1 MTTTGQSRI
10 SLTVLT
16 ALVAASCA
24 GCGTQAYEERLQE
37 TARYYT
43 YRQRV
48 DTALEKVVWKQ
59 FGVEFR
65 PPKGFREI
73 PGPTEEA
80 PHDMRQPPFINRD
93 LPGLLGAWQG
103 ETRIDVP
110 GLEADSLRG
119 FIFLCTNHS
128 RFLEL
133 DDENPPMEL
142 RNDVAE
148 VLGPALG
155 FDPPSVTPWTFEEVR
170 APRGTAYVK
179 RKTYDWILLDR
190 VTRNIDAQD
199 IEMDFRLYRYDVG
212 EIQLVL
218 VSAIPQEDLLDPR
231 ERIYSGLEIAMETL
245 QMTGDIPR
253 RQAGG
258 QSSGGG
264 F

>member
-1 MTTTGQSRI
+1 MTTLGQSRI
-10 SLTVLT
+10 SLTILTVL
-16 ALVAASCA
+16 AAGSSA
-24 GCGTQAYEERLQE
+24 GCGTQVYEQRLQE
-37 TARYYT
+37 TARYYE

-48 DTALEKVVWKQ
+48 DDALEKVVWKQ

-65 PPKGFREI
+65 TPKGFRKI

-103 ETRIDVP
+103 QVRIDVP
-110 GLEADSLRG
+110 GLEADSLRAFV
-119 FIFLCTNHS
+119 FICTNHG

-133 DDENPPMEL
+133 DDENPPGEL

-170 APRGTAYVK
+170 APRGTAYVP

-190 VTRNIDAQD
+190 VTRNIDDQE
-199 IEMDFRLYRYDVG
+199 IEMDFRLYRFEVG
-212 EIQLVL
+212 EIQLVMI
-218 VSAIPQEDLLDPR
+218 SAIPQEDLLDPR
-231 ERIYSGLEIAMETL
+231 ERIYTKLEIAMETV

-253 RQAGG
+253 KLGAVH
-258 QSSGGG
+258 SSGGG